1 MAELWQWLAE
11 PLSFP
16 FMQRAL
22 IVALLVSSV
31 CAVLSCFL
39 VLKGWSLMGDAVS
52 HAVLPGIV
60 VAYVVGVPLALGAFA
75 TGLLCALATGY
86 IRANSRVKEDTVLGI
101 VFAGLFALGIF
112 LFTKVETD
120 QHLTHVLFGN
130 LLGTTPEDMK
140 LLMMI
145 SLPVLAVM
153 LAFRHTFM
161 LYVFD
166 ASQARALGF
175 PVPLLHFGLLAL
187 LAATAVAALKAVGV
201 ILVVAMLV
209 TPGATAFLLARRFSG
224 MIVIAWGV
232 ALFASLAGVFLSF
245 HFDLPT
251 GPLIVVVQFGLF
263 LLALLWA
270 RLAGARAAEL
280 AAESR

>member
-1 MAELWQWLAE
+1 MSDLWFWLAE

-22 IVALLVSSV
+22 IVALLVASV

-60 VAYVVGVPLALGAFA
+60 LAYVLRAPLAIGAFA

-112 LFTKVETD
+112 LFTKIETD

-130 LLGTTPEDMK
+130 LLGTTREEMD
-140 LLMMI
+140 LLLVI
-145 SLPVLAVM
+145 ALPVLALLLV
-153 LAFRHTFM
+153 FRQTLM

-166 ASQARALGF
+166 PAQARALGL

-187 LAATAVAALKAVGV
+187 LAATTVAALKAVGV

-209 TPGATAFLLARRFSG
+209 TPGAIGFLLARRFG
-224 MIVIAWGV
+224 AMMMIAWGTAV
-232 ALFASLAGVFLSF
+232 FASIAGVFLSF
-245 HFDLPT
+245 HLDMPT
-251 GPLIVVVQFGLF
+251 GPLIVTVQFGLF
-263 LLALLWA
+263 AAALLWS
-270 RLAGARAAEL
+270 RAPVRGVADSGGL
-280 AAESR
+280 S